1 MQQGVAMTEI
11 NKLVDQL
18 AQAYLAARGNVFTH
32 LGIQLPLAAESL
44 TMAIHN
50 NIVGAHLENAGA
62 QQGQA
67 DALLMLRHMVVN
79 GTLTPLGALVV
90 DQMYCAFCADVHQ
103 MLEEGKDPVVELA
116 SESKRR
122 AMQ

>member
-1 MQQGVAMTEI
+1 MAEL
-11 NKLVDQL
+11 NKLVEQL
-18 AQAYLAARGNVFTH
+18 AQAYLAARGTVFTH
-32 LGIQLPLAAESL
+32 LGIKLPLAADSL

-50 NIVGAHLENAGA
+50 NIVGAHQENAGA

-67 DALLMLRHMVVN
+67 DALLMLRHMVVD
-79 GTLTPLGALVV
+79 GQLTPLGALVV
-90 DQMYCAFCADVHQ
+90 DEMYCAFCADVHQ
-103 MLEEGKDPVVELA
+103 MLEGGKDPVVELA

>member
-1 MQQGVAMTEI
+1 MTEI

-18 AQAYLAARGNVFTH
+18 AQAYLVARGSVFTH
-32 LGIQLPLAAESL
+32 LGIQLPLATDSL

-50 NIVGAHLENAGA
+50 NIVGAHLEHAGA

-67 DALLMLRHMVVN
+67 DALLMLRHMVVD
-79 GTLTPLGALVV
+79 GTLTTLGALVV

-103 MLEEGKDPVVELA
+103 MLEEGKDPVVELTQ
-116 SESKRR
+116 ESKRR
-122 AMQ
+122 MMQ

>member
-1 MQQGVAMTEI
+1 MTEI

-18 AQAYLAARGNVFTH
+18 AQAYLAARGSAFTH
-32 LGIQLPLAAESL
+32 LGVQLPLAVDSL
-44 TMAIHN
+44 TMAIQN
-50 NIVGAHLENAGA
+50 NIVAAHLEHAGA

-79 GTLTPLGALVV
+79 GELTPLGALVV
-90 DQMYCAFCADVHQ
+90 DQMYCAFCTDVHQ
-103 MLEEGKDPVVELA
+103 MLEEGKDPMVELA
-116 SESKRR
+116 QESKRR

>member
-11 NKLVDQL
+11 NMLVEQL
-18 AQAYLAARGNVFTH
+18 AQAYLAARGSVFTH
-32 LGIQLPLAAESL
+32 LGIQLPLATDSL

-50 NIVGAHLENAGA
+50 NIVGAHLEHAGA

-79 GTLTPLGALVV
+79 DELTPLGALVV

-103 MLEEGKDPVVELA
+103 MLEEGKDPVVELTQ
-116 SESKRR
+116 ECKRR

>member
-1 MQQGVAMTEI
+1 MTEI
-11 NKLVDQL
+11 NKLVRQL

-32 LGIQLPLAAESL
+32 QGIQLPLAAESL

-50 NIVGAHLENAGA
+50 NIVGAHLENTGA
-62 QQGQA
+62 HQGPA

-79 GTLTPLGALVV
+79 GTLTTQGALVV
-90 DQMYCAFCADVHQ
+90 DQMYCAFCADAHQ
-103 MLEEGKDPVVELA
+103 MQEGGKDPVVELA

>member
-1 MQQGVAMTEI
+1 MQQGDTMTEI
-11 NKLVDQL
+11 TKLVDQL
-18 AQAYLAARGNVFTH
+18 AQAYLVARGNVFTH
-32 LGIQLPLAAESL
+32 LGIQLPLATDSL

-50 NIVGAHLENAGA
+50 NIVGAHLEHAGA

-79 GTLTPLGALVV
+79 DELTPLGALVM
-90 DQMYCAFCADVHQ
+90 DQMYCAFCADVRQ
-103 MLEEGKDPVVELA
+103 MLEEGKDPVVELTQ
-116 SESKRR
+116 ESKQR

>member
-1 MQQGVAMTEI
+1 
-11 NKLVDQL
+11 
-18 AQAYLAARGNVFTH
+18 
-32 LGIQLPLAAESL
+32 
-44 TMAIHN
+44 MAIHN
-50 NIVGAHLENAGA
+50 NIVAAHLENAGA

-79 GTLTPLGALVV
+79 GTLTPLEALVV
-90 DQMYCAFCADVHQ
+90 DPMYCAFCADVHL

>member
-18 AQAYLAARGNVFTH
+18 AQAYLAARGTVFTH
-32 LGIQLPLAAESL
+32 LGIQLPLAADSL
-44 TMAIHN
+44 TLAIQS
-50 NIVGAHLENAGA
+50 NIVAAHLENAGA
-62 QQGQA
+62 KQGQA

-79 GTLTPLGALVV
+79 GELTPLGALVM

-103 MLEEGKDPVVELA
+103 MLEEGKDPVVELTQ
-116 SESKRR
+116 ESKRR

>member
-1 MQQGVAMTEI
+1 MQQGDTMTEL

-18 AQAYLAARGNVFTH
+18 AQAYLVARGNVFTH
-32 LGIQLPLAAESL
+32 LGIQLPLATDSL

-50 NIVGAHLENAGA
+50 NIVGAHLEHAGA

-79 GTLTPLGALVV
+79 DEPTPLGALVV

-103 MLEEGKDPVVELA
+103 MLEEGKDPVVELTQ
-116 SESKRR
+116 ESKRR

>member
-11 NKLVDQL
+11 NKLVEQL
-18 AQAYLAARGNVFTH
+18 AQAYLAARGSVFTH
-32 LGIQLPLAAESL
+32 LGIQLPITADSL
-44 TMAIHN
+44 VMAIEN
-50 NIVGAHLENAGA
+50 NIVAAHLEHAGA
-62 QQGQA
+62 KQGQA

-79 GTLTPLGALVV
+79 GTLTPLGALVI

-103 MLEEGKDPVVELA
+103 MLEEGKDPVVELT

>member
-11 NKLVDQL
+11 NKLVEQL
-18 AQAYLAARGNVFTH
+18 AQAYLAARGSVFTH
-32 LGIQLPLAAESL
+32 LGVQLPLATDSL
-44 TMAIHN
+44 MMAIHN
-50 NIVGAHLENAGA
+50 NIVGAHLEHAGA

-79 GTLTPLGALVV
+79 DELTPLGALVV

-103 MLEEGKDPVVELA
+103 MLEEGKDPVVELTQ
-116 SESKRR
+116 ESKRR

>member
-1 MQQGVAMTEI
+1 MQQGDTMTEI
-11 NKLVDQL
+11 TKLVDQL
-18 AQAYLAARGNVFTH
+18 AQAYLVARGNVFTH
-32 LGIQLPLAAESL
+32 LGIQLPLATDSL

-50 NIVGAHLENAGA
+50 NIVGAHLEHAGA

-79 GTLTPLGALVV
+79 DELTPLGALVV

-103 MLEEGKDPVVELA
+103 MLEEGKDPVVELTQ
-116 SESKRR
+116 ESKQR